1 MKMTGGQALVRSL
14 HREGVRIVF
23 GLPGVQTYH
32 AVDAF
37 YDYPDIQFVT
47 TRHEQA
53 TTYMAD
59 GYARTS
65 GKVGVALVVPG
76 PGLLNAS
83 AGLGTAYATSSPVLL
98 ISGQVNRDKL
108 GKNIGVLHEINDQ
121 LDVVKPI
128 TKWSSR
134 VLDAR
139 HIPETIDA
147 AFSRMYSGRPRPIEI
162 EIPPDA
168 LEEYKDI
175 DLYEPGFRDRATL
188 IDLAELDQA
197 IKLIDGAENPVI
209 LAGGGVNASEGAPA
223 VLLALSEFLQ
233 APVISTSEGKGSISD
248 RNSLSLGV
256 PRRSGDAVME
266 FVKTCDLV
274 VAVGTR
280 LADFNLEPNQHVVH
294 VDIDKEEFGRNHSN
308 STGVLGD
315 ARVVLEKLL
324 DGIASISSPRPSREY
339 LFEKLRKERWGL
351 MGSIQPQGEFVNAIR
366 DSMPDDG
373 ILVAGM
379 TQVGYYSRWFYPTY
393 APRTYLTSSYFG
405 NLGFAYPTALGAKLA
420 CPDKAV
426 VTISGDGGFLFNS
439 QELATAVMYGI
450 NVVAIVF
457 NDNAYGNVLR
467 DQRRRFNGRV
477 VGSRLHNPD
486 FVRLAEAY
494 GARGVRVT
502 TPGQLSSEL
511 KGSLAIERPTVIEV
525 PVGEM
530 PAPF

>member
-1 MKMTGGQALVRSL
+1 MKMTGGQALVGSL
-14 HREGVRIVF
+14 HREGVRFVF

-83 AGLGTAYATSSPVLL
+83 AGLGTAYAASSPVLL

-134 VLDAR
+134 VLHAH
-139 HIPETIDA
+139 HIPATVDE

-168 LEEYKDI
+168 LEEYVDI
-175 DLYEPGFRDRATL
+175 DLYEPGRRDHGTL
-188 IDLAELDQA
+188 VDLEELDQA
-197 IKLIDGAENPVI
+197 IKLIERAENPVI
-209 LAGGGVNASEGAPA
+209 LVGGGVNSSDGAPD

-233 APVISTSEGKGSISD
+233 APVVSTPEGKGAISD
-248 RNSLSLGV
+248 KNVLSLGV
-256 PRRSGDAVME
+256 PRRTGDSVME

-274 VAVGTR
+274 LAVGTR
-280 LADFNLEPNQHVVH
+280 LADSNLEPNQRVVH

-308 STGVLGD
+308 SIGISGD
-315 ARVVLEKLL
+315 ARVVLEKIL
-324 DGIASISSPRPSREY
+324 DGIGSISSPRPSRGS
-339 LFEKLRKERWGL
+339 LFDKLREEKWGL
-351 MGSIQPQGEFVNAIR
+351 MESIQPQGEFVAAIR
-366 DSMPDDG
+366 DSIPDDG

-405 NLGFAYPTALGAKLA
+405 NLGFAYPTGLGAKLA
-420 CPDKAV
+420 FPGKAV

-467 DQRRRFNGRV
+467 DQRRRFNGRE

-486 FVRLAEAY
+486 FVKLAEAY
-494 GARGVRVT
+494 GARGVLAT
-502 TPGQLSSEL
+502 TPEQLRVEL
-511 KGSLAIERPTVIEV
+511 KRSLEIDRPTVIEV

-530 PAPF
+530 PPPF